1 MTEEVKKP
9 GRPRKPTTPVVKN
22 LMRAPYRIAG
32 VVLMPEQS
40 GEVPKFK
47 TDNKFMQRLIEK
59 GCIEVS

>member
-1 MTEEVKKP
+1 MTEEAKKP

-22 LMRAPYRIAG
+22 LMPRPYSIAG
-32 VVLMPEQS
+32 VVLMPGQS

-47 TDNKFMQRLIEK
+47 ADNKFMKRLVEE